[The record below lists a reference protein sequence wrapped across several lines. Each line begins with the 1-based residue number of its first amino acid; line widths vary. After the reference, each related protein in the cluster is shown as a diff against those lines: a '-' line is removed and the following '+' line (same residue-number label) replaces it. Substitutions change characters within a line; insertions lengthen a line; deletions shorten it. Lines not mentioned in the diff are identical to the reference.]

1 MSDYISNSNQ
11 SRIIEQLADQDGIS
25 LLRDAE
31 IGGSQGETQDETP
44 SFCELVSQKKLI
56 EIVLSDEFCLDFVH
70 RNDAQSRQQL
80 DACGTES
87 QTILFWEKVCQK
99 FNHWSVIITSC
110 PLDASW
116 GHEIFLEIH
125 DCNRKELDALGIEPI
140 PDENSCKKHYTSLNN
155 KLGSI
160 YKNWHASGN
169 GDNQVMAG
177 SLEEAEYGTVNL
189 ETLPTQG
196 GDRIDFLGN
205 YNICVMY
212 LWFSLIKVGAFLYS
226 QTEFPTAFQA
236 DDGIA
241 PKITKRGHDD
251 ISIRSSSRSTSS
263 RSSST
268 RNKKVAAVKVK
279 SEIKVFTRQIDQL
292 NSSMLLDSRLDHLV
306 AKKND
311 LNTQLNELRKE
322 IDTLYDK
329 KHHAEVKFKKEQD
342 ENLKPLKQESQDRW
356 WKWYAEAEQL
366 ALVKEKQI
374 EDLEKKERI
383 IKSKLYEIQ
392 DKTPKRS
399 GNSSKEGGRR
409 VAPPSSIVI
418 TDDIAD
424 EDRVAGLINFDTPA
438 AATTPTATTSQINSM
453 LSELNNK
460 RKHTE
465 EEEETPES
473 VDLLAQQETQQDYY
487 DDDNDKLL
495 KKVL

>member
-1 MSDYISNSNQ
+1 
-11 SRIIEQLADQDGIS
+11 
-25 LLRDAE
+25 
-31 IGGSQGETQDETP
+31 
-44 SFCELVSQKKLI
+44 
-56 EIVLSDEFCLDFVH
+56 
-70 RNDAQSRQQL
+70 
-80 DACGTES
+80 
-87 QTILFWEKVCQK
+87 
-99 FNHWSVIITSC
+99 
-110 PLDASW
+110 
-116 GHEIFLEIH
+116 
-125 DCNRKELDALGIEPI
+125 
-140 PDENSCKKHYTSLNN
+140 
-155 KLGSI
+155 
-160 YKNWHASGN
+160 
-169 GDNQVMAG
+169 
-177 SLEEAEYGTVNL
+177 VNL